1 MGNDI
6 IKDIKKV
13 LVSDYLMTEAATPLG
28 IRKAQFAVR
37 LIGDEAVVFCTN
49 TAEDVVKAV
58 LEPFGAKVIALA
70 ESEPVKEKKERPA
83 RGAGFGMGWRTNAAH
98 KGVEVSFTEKPSEAM
113 REALKAHKFR
123 WSHTAGVWYAK
134 DTPEARAFC
143 AEHFDEREG
152 V

>member
-1 MGNDI
+1 MI
-6 IKDIKKV
+6 ETVKTV
-13 LVSDYLMTEAATPLG
+13 LTKDYLMTEAETPLG
-28 IRKAQFAVR
+28 IKGTQFAVR
-37 LIGDEAVVFCTN
+37 TIGEDVVVFCT
-49 TAEDVVKAV
+49 TQTEEVVKMV
-58 LEPFGAKVIALA
+58 LEPYGVKVVAFAAA
-70 ESEPVKEKKERPA
+70 EKPQKRGSERPP
-83 RGAGFGMGWRTNAAH
+83 RGTGFGMGWRTNAAH
-98 KGVEVSFTEKPSEAM
+98 KGVEVSFTEKPSDAM